1 MLFKLLIIFLKLQ
14 LLIIIFQLVF
24 RLYFTVT
31 DIFQLSLKVKR
42 KLDSYSAPLWEFASE
57 ALMQGS
63 YSFYAATTP
72 HLLLPR
78 KAFTR
83 RRYHR

>member
-1 MLFKLLIIFLKLQ
+1 MDHT
-14 LLIIIFQLVF
+14 VF
-24 RLYFTVT
+24 R
-31 DIFQLSLKVKR
+31 QQS
-42 KLDSYSAPLWEFASE
+42 
-57 ALMQGS
+57 
-63 YSFYAATTP
+63 TP